1 MTSSSSTDAA
11 PAAAARPLPD
21 HVGVVVIGAGLS
33 GIGAGYRLQTECPD
47 RDYLILEGRESM
59 GGTWDLFR
67 YPGVRSDS
75 DIFTFGFTFRP
86 WEGDQALADGPGI
99 LAYIKETAAEFGIE
113 ERIRYSTKVREAA
126 FDTATGRWT
135 LVLETPAGR
144 HELTCDF
151 VVGSHGYYSYDA
163 PYDAGL
169 SGLSDFAGEV
179 VHPQFWPEDLSVAGK
194 KVVVVGSGATAV
206 TIVPSIAGEA
216 DHVTMLQRTPT
227 YIAALPRHD
236 KLAGLAQRFLPE
248 MAAYRAIRVKNIA
261 YQAGT
266 YAFFRRFPELGKK
279 VLASGVGRHLGAE
292 AAADNF
298 APPYDPWD
306 QRLCVVPDGDL
317 FKAIKRGEAEVV
329 TDTIETIVPE
339 GIRLASGRLLEAD
352 VIVTA
357 TGLNLDVS
365 AGIELSVDGEPV
377 DLGSQFMW
385 RGAMVTGVPNYVRV
399 IGYTNASWTLRADVT
414 GVLATRVLNLMRER
428 DAAYVVPEPDGEL
441 EPRPLLDLAS
451 GYIKRSADQLPQQGH
466 RRPWLITQSYPIDRR
481 QTLHGELDREL
492 KVVPRASLAGASSSS
507 ASSSSSSSS
516 ESVA

>member
-1 MTSSSSTDAA
+1 MTTS
-11 PAAAARPLPD
+11 PAATGTSRTLPD

-99 LAYIKETAAEFGIE
+99 LQYVKDTAAEFGIE
-113 ERIRYSTKVREAA
+113 EKIRYSTQVVGAA
-126 FDTATGRWT
+126 FDTGAGVWT
-135 LVLETPAGR
+135 LSVETPSGPA
-144 HELTCDF
+144 ELTCDF

-163 PYDAGL
+163 PYDAKLTGID
-169 SGLSDFAGEV
+169 DFAGEV
-179 VHPQFWPEDLSVAGK
+179 VHPQFWPEDLSLAGK

-206 TIVPSIAGEA
+206 TIVPSVAGEA
-216 DHVTMLQRTPT
+216 EHVTMLQRTPT
-227 YIAALPRHD
+227 YIAALPRRD

-279 VLASGVGRHLGAE
+279 VLASGVARHLNAE

-317 FKAIKRGEAEVV
+317 FKAIKRGDAEVV
-329 TDTIETIVPE
+329 TDTIDSVVPE
-339 GIRLASGRLLEAD
+339 GIRLSSGRVLEAD

-357 TGLNLDVS
+357 TGLSLDVS
-365 AGIELSVDGEPV
+365 AGIALTVDGEEV
-377 DLGSQFMW
+377 DLGQEFMW

-441 EPRPLLDLAS
+441 RPQPLLDLAS
-451 GYIKRSADQLPQQGH
+451 GYIKRSAHQLPQQGH

-492 KVVPRASLAGASSSS
+492 KVVTRAALPGAATAS
-507 ASSSSSSSS
+507 ASS

>member
-1 MTSSSSTDAA
+1 MTSSSL
-11 PAAAARPLPD
+11 PGAAAGAGSRALPD
-21 HVGVVVIGAGLS
+21 HVDVVVIGAGLS
-33 GIGAGYRLQTECPD
+33 GIGAGYRLQTECPE

-99 LAYIKETAAEFGIE
+99 LQYIKDTAAEFGIDE
-113 ERIRYSTKVREAA
+113 HVRYSTRVVHAS
-126 FDTATGRWT
+126 FSTATGRWT
-135 LVLETPAGR
+135 LVVETASGR
-144 HELTCDF
+144 QELTCDF
-151 VVGSHGYYSYDA
+151 VIGSHGYYSYDA
-163 PYDAGL
+163 PYDAQLTGIA
-169 SGLSDFAGEV
+169 DFAGQV
-179 VHPQFWPEDLSVAGK
+179 VHPQFWPEDLDVTGK

-206 TIVPSIAGEA
+206 TIVPSITGEA
-216 DHVTMLQRTPT
+216 AHVTMLQRTPT

-236 KLAGLAQRFLPE
+236 KIAGLAQRWLPE
-248 MAAYRAIRVKNIA
+248 MAAYRVIRAKNIA

-266 YAFFRRFPELGKK
+266 YAFFRRFPDVGKK
-279 VLASGVGRHLGAE
+279 ILSSGVGRYLGAE

-298 APPYDPWD
+298 SPPYDPWD

-317 FKAIKRGEAEVV
+317 FKAIKRGDAEVV
-329 TDTIETIVPE
+329 TDTIDSVVPE
-339 GIRLASGRLLEAD
+339 GVRLSSGRVLEAD
-352 VIVTA
+352 VLVTA
-357 TGLNLDVS
+357 TGLSLDV
-365 AGIELSVDGEPV
+365 AGGMEIEVDGAPV
-377 DLGSQFMW
+377 DLGSEFMW

-399 IGYTNASWTLRADVT
+399 IGYTNASWTLRADIT

-428 DAAYVVPEPDGEL
+428 DAAYAVPEPEGEL
-441 EPRPLLDLAS
+441 QPRPLLDLAS

-481 QTLHGELDREL
+481 QTLHGDLTQELR
-492 KVVPRASLAGASSSS
+492 VVPRSELAGARDD
-507 ASSSSSSSS
+507 AA